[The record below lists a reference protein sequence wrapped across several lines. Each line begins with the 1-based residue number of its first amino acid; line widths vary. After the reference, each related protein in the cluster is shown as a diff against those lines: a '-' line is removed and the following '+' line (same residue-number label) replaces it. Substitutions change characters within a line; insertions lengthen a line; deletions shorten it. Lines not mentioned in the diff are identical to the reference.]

1 MTTQVADAVRPAIIL
16 IDTEAESLFELADA
30 AQGKSQLSAELLLQE
45 LERAETVER
54 GAIPADVVTMHS
66 RVEFVDERSGE
77 KHEVEL
83 VYPGEADSGLK
94 RISVLTP
101 IGAGLIGMR
110 TGATIEWPDRSGT
123 VRRLRVEQVRQPEQ
137 PA

>member
-1 MTTQVADAVRPAIIL
+1 MNTQVAGAVRPAIIL
-16 IDTEAESLFELADA
+16 IDTEAESLFQLADA
-30 AQGKSQLSAELLLQE
+30 ALGKSQLAADLLLQE
-45 LERAETVER
+45 LDRAETVDR
-54 GAIPADVVTMHS
+54 SAIPADVVTMHS
-66 RVEFVDERSGE
+66 RVQFVDERSGE

-110 TGATIEWPDRSGT
+110 TGATIEWPDRAGT

>member
-1 MTTQVADAVRPAIIL
+1 MNTQVASPVRPAILL
-16 IDTEAESLFELADA
+16 IDTEAEA
-30 AQGKSQLSAELLLQE
+30 LLQE
-45 LERAETVER
+45 LDRADTVDR
-54 GAIPADVVTMHS
+54 SAIPADVVTMHS

-83 VYPGEADSGLK
+83 VYPGEADSGQR

-110 TGATIEWPDRSGT
+110 TGATIEWPDRAGT

-137 PA
+137 QP

>member
-1 MTTQVADAVRPAIIL
+1 MNTQVAGAVRPAIIL
-16 IDTEAESLFELADA
+16 IDTEAESLFQLADA
-30 AQGKSQLSAELLLQE
+30 ALGKSQLAADLLLQE
-45 LERAETVER
+45 LDRAETVDR
-54 GAIPADVVTMHS
+54 SAIPADVVTMHS

-110 TGATIEWPDRSGT
+110 TGATIEWPDRAGT

>member
-1 MTTQVADAVRPAIIL
+1 MNTQVASPVRPAILL
-16 IDTEAESLFELADA
+16 IDTEAEALFELADA
-30 AQGKSQLSAELLLQE
+30 AQGKSSLSAQLLLQE
-45 LERAETVER
+45 LDRADTVDR
-54 GAIPADVVTMHS
+54 SAIPADVVTMHS

-83 VYPGEADSGLK
+83 VYPGEADSGQR

-110 TGATIEWPDRSGT
+110 TGATIDWPDRAGT

-137 PA
+137 QP

>member
-16 IDTEAESLFELADA
+16 IDTEAESLFQLADA
-30 AQGKSQLSAELLLQE
+30 AQGKSQLAADLLLQE
-45 LERAETVER
+45 LDRAETVER
-54 GAIPADVVTMHS
+54 SAIPADVVTMHS

-110 TGATIEWPDRSGT
+110 TGATIEWPDRAGT
-123 VRRLRVEQVRQPEQ
+123 VRRRRVEQVRQPEQ

>member
-1 MTTQVADAVRPAIIL
+1 MNTQVAGAVRPAIIL
-16 IDTEAESLFELADA
+16 IDTEAESLFQLADA
-30 AQGKSQLSAELLLQE
+30 ALGKSQLAADLLLQE
-45 LERAETVER
+45 LDRAETVDR
-54 GAIPADVVTMHS
+54 SAIPADVVTMHS

-110 TGATIEWPDRSGT
+110 TGATIEWPDRAGT

-137 PA
+137 PE

>member
-16 IDTEAESLFELADA
+16 IDTEAESLFQLADA
-30 AQGKSQLSAELLLQE
+30 AQGKSQLAADLLLQE
-45 LERAETVER
+45 LDRAETVER
-54 GAIPADVVTMHS
+54 SAIPADVVTMHS

-110 TGATIEWPDRSGT
+110 TGATIEWPDRAGT
-123 VRRLRVEQVRQPEQ
+123 VRSLRVEQVRQPEQ

>member
-30 AQGKSQLSAELLLQE
+30 AQGKSQLSAALLLQE